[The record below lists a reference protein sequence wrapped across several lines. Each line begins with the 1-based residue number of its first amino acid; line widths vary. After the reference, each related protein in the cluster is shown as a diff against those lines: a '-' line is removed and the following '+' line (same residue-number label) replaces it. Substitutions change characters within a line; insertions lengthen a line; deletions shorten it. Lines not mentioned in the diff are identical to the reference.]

1 MTLCPE
7 PGAGEGNC
15 PENSLIG
22 TVQALT
28 GPGADPFLVTNG
40 KVYLTGGYKGAPFG
54 LSIVVPAVAGP
65 YTLEGTNGKGD
76 VVVRA
81 AINVN
86 KEDAQLTV
94 TADPLPTELDGV
106 PLQIKV
112 LDVHDQ
118 PPGIHVQSDQL
129 RKDAHQHDLH
139 QPGRRDG
146 ERRRHRSR

>member
-1 MTLCPE
+1 M
-7 PGAGEGNC
+7 
-15 PENSLIG
+15 
-22 TVQALT
+22 
-28 GPGADPFLVTNG
+28 
-40 KVYLTGGYKGAPFG
+40 
-54 LSIVVPAVAGP
+54 PAVAGP

-112 LDVHDQ
+112 LDVTINRKEFTFNPTSCERMHISTTFTSQEGQIATDQ
-118 PPGIHVQSDQL
+118 TPFQVTNCVGLGFNPQL
-129 RKDAHQHDLH
+129 
-139 QPGRRDG
+139 
-146 ERRRHRSR
+146 